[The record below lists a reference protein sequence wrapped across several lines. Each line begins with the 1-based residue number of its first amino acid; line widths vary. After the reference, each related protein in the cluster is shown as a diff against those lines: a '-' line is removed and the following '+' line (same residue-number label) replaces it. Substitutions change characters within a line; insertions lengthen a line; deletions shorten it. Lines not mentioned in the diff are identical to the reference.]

1 MLRCQLKYSN
11 SISELVACALAH
23 FDSHFAPY
31 LPCFQSRT
39 RSVEDAARLYLH
51 GLFQCRRR
59 NMEKMAE
66 TVSGSLY
73 QRLHHMLSE
82 SSWDR
87 GGVRRQLIAD
97 ANAHFGHACALV
109 IDESA
114 FAKKGEMSAG
124 VARQWNG
131 RLGKTDNSQVGVFA
145 AVARDGVSALV
156 EGELYVPEEWFADPA
171 RCREAGIP
179 EDMELRTKGEM
190 ALAMIHRLRR
200 EGLRFA
206 YTVFDAGYGHLPW
219 LLRALD
225 GERGSFLAEV
235 HSDQAIYLSD
245 PAPAVPERQ
254 SVKGQAP
261 SRLRAQTLPLTVTA
275 WAQAQAPSR
284 WRRLSV
290 REGEK
295 GEVVADYLKQRV
307 WLWDG
312 VEQRARCWHLL
323 VRREIE
329 GAKLKFCLSNT
340 KPEASLR
347 RLAEMQAAR
356 HFVERAFEDA
366 KGACGMADYQVRG
379 FNAWHHH
386 MALVMIAL
394 MFLAKERLAH
404 RETAQLLSCNDLV
417 EILRHR
423 LPTRIETND
432 DLVAVI
438 EDRHRRRRT
447 AMDHAYRK
455 QALMLRAS
463 ASGEI

>member
-1 MLRCQLKYSN
+1 
-11 SISELVACALAH
+11 
-23 FDSHFAPY
+23 
-31 LPCFQSRT
+31 
-39 RSVEDAARLYLH
+39 
-51 GLFQCRRR
+51 
-59 NMEKMAE
+59 MAE
-66 TVSGSLY
+66 TVSGSRY

-82 SSWDR
+82 STWDR
-87 GGVRRQLIAD
+87 RNVRRQLIAD
-97 ANAHFGHACALV
+97 ANVHFGYASALL

-114 FAKKGEMSAG
+114 FAKKGDLSAG

-145 AVARDGVSALV
+145 AVVRDRVAALV
-156 EGELYVPEEWFADPA
+156 EGELYVPEEWFADPQ

-179 EDMELRTKGEM
+179 EDTEFRTKGEI
-190 ALAMIHRLRR
+190 ALSMIHRLRR

-225 GERGSFLAEV
+225 GEGETFLAEV
-235 HSDQAIYLSD
+235 HSDQTIYLSD

-254 SVKGQAP
+254 SARGKAP
-261 SRLRAQTLPLTVTA
+261 CRLQAQTPPLTVAA
-275 WAQAQAPSR
+275 WAAAQSASR
-284 WRRLSV
+284 WCRLSV

-323 VRREIE
+323 VRREID
-329 GAKLKFCLSNT
+329 GAKLKFCLSNA
-340 KPEASLR
+340 KPETSLR
-347 RLAEMQAAR
+347 RLADMQVAR

-379 FNAWHHH
+379 WPAWHHH
-386 MALVMIAL
+386 MALVMVAL

-404 RETAQLLSCNDLV
+404 RETADLLSCNDLV
-417 EILRHR
+417 EIMRHK
-423 LPTRIETND
+423 LPRKIETD
-432 DLVAVI
+432 ADLVASI
-438 EDRHRRRRT
+438 ENRHRQRQLARDF
-447 AMDHAYRK
+447 AHRK
-455 QALMLRAS
+455 QAAILS
-463 ASGEI
+463 ASG

>member
-1 MLRCQLKYSN
+1 MD
-11 SISELVACALAH
+11 

-31 LPCFQSRT
+31 LPCFQSLT
-39 RSVEDAARLYLH
+39 RSVDGSARLYLH

-66 TVSGSLY
+66 TVSGSRY

-82 SSWDR
+82 SAWDR
-87 GGVRRQLIAD
+87 GGVRRQLIRD

-114 FAKKGEMSAG
+114 FAK
-124 VARQWNG
+124 
-131 RLGKTDNSQVGVFA
+131 
-145 AVARDGVSALV
+145 
-156 EGELYVPEEWFADPA
+156 
-171 RCREAGIP
+171 
-179 EDMELRTKGEM
+179 KGEM

-225 GERGSFLAEV
+225 GERETFLAEV
-235 HSDQAIYLSD
+235 HSDQAIYLAD
-245 PAPAVPERQ
+245 QAPAVPDR
-254 SVKGQAP
+254 SSGRGKAP
-261 SRLRAQTLPLTVTA
+261 SRLQAQTQSLTVTD
-275 WAQAQAPSR
+275 WAHAQEPSR

-312 VEQRARCWHLL
+312 AEQWARC
-323 VRREIE
+323 
-329 GAKLKFCLSNT
+329 
-340 KPEASLR
+340 
-347 RLAEMQAAR
+347 
-356 HFVERAFEDA
+356 
-366 KGACGMADYQVRG
+366 
-379 FNAWHHH
+379 WHHH
-386 MALVMIAL
+386 MALVMVAL

-404 RETAQLLSCNDLV
+404 RDTGNLLSCNDLV
-417 EILRHR
+417 EIMRHK
-423 LPTRIETND
+423 LPTKIETD
-432 DLVAVI
+432 SDLVAMI
-438 EDRHRRRRT
+438 EDRHQRRRV

-455 QALMLRAS
+455 QTLMLAAS
-463 ASGEI
+463 ACG

>member
-1 MLRCQLKYSN
+1 
-11 SISELVACALAH
+11 
-23 FDSHFAPY
+23 
-31 LPCFQSRT
+31 
-39 RSVEDAARLYLH
+39 LYLH

-66 TVSGSLY
+66 TVSGSQY

-82 SSWDR
+82 STWDR
-87 GGVRRQLIAD
+87 RSVRRQLIAD
-97 ANAHFGHACALV
+97 ANVHFGHTCALV

-145 AVARDGVSALV
+145 AVARDRIAAVV
-156 EGELYVPEEWFADPA
+156 EGELYVPEEWFADA
-171 RCREAGIP
+171 TRCQDAGIP
-179 EDMELRTKGEM
+179 EGTGFRTKGEM
-190 ALAMIHRLRR
+190 ALTMIHRLRR

-225 GERGSFLAEV
+225 GERETFLAKV

-254 SVKGQAP
+254 SVKGRVPRRLQVQTP
-261 SRLRAQTLPLTVTA
+261 SLTVTA
-275 WAQAQAPSR
+275 WANAQAPSR

-295 GEVVADYLKQRV
+295 GEVIADYLKQRV

-312 VEQRARCWHLL
+312 AEQRACCWHLL
-323 VRREIE
+323 VRREID
-329 GAKLKFCLSNT
+329 GAKLKFCLSNA

-347 RLAEMQAAR
+347 RLADMQVAR

-386 MALVMIAL
+386 MALVMVAL
-394 MFLAKERLAH
+394 LFLAKERLAN
-404 RETAQLLSCNDLV
+404 RETANLLSCNDLV
-417 EILRHR
+417 EIMRHK
-423 LPTRIETND
+423 LPTKIETD
-432 DLVAVI
+432 ADLVASI
-438 EDRHRRRRT
+438 ENRHRRRQL
-447 AMDHAYRK
+447 AMDSAYRK
-455 QALMLRAS
+455 QAAILS
-463 ASGEI
+463 ASG